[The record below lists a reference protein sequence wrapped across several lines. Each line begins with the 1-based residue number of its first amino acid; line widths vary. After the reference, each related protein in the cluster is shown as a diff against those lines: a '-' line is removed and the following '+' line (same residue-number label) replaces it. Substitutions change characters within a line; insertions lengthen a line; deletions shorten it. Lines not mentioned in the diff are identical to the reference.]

1 MVDVWETTRWWHRH
15 FAESL
20 GFWEVNV
27 FKALVYF
34 HPDYKE
40 LQHPEFRRLLAHA
53 LLTEGQPLVID
64 VDKEPAVSPTET
76 IAEGHQWC
84 SFAKRAFDE
93 GRDVP
98 KSGEMHRSCGYCA
111 AKVMA
116 YGRVLPS
123 GDEANLRHL
132 RAVHRSQL
140 HAAALQWRRALPR
153 HAQARQGGQ
162 GGASGGP
169 RRRRQLSGQAPR
181 EFMISVHGI
190 MTTGECNELAS
201 RCDLGVSRAVGM
213 VWYR

>member
-1 MVDVWETTRWWHRH
+1 MADVWDTKQWWHRH

-98 KSGEMHRSCGYCA
+98 KSGEMHRCGYCA

-116 YGRVLPS
+116 YGFCSVCFPAGTKPTFGICGPPQR
-123 GDEANLRHL
+123 
-132 RAVHRSQL
+132 
-140 HAAALQWRRALPR
+140 
-153 HAQARQGGQ
+153 
-162 GGASGGP
+162 GGP

>member
-1 MVDVWETTRWWHRH
+1 MADVWDTKQWWHRH

-116 YGRVLPS
+116 YGFCSVCFPAGTKPTFGICGPS
-123 GDEANLRHL
+123 TGRNCMQRHSNGAAPSHAMHKRAREAKEE
-132 RAVHRSQL
+132 
-140 HAAALQWRRALPR
+140 
-153 HAQARQGGQ
+153 
-162 GGASGGP
+162 
-169 RRRRQLSGQAPR
+169 PR
-181 EFMISVHGI
+181 EGPGGDGSSQGKRP
-190 MTTGECNELAS
+190 AS
-201 RCDLGVSRAVGM
+201 S
-213 VWYR
+213 